1 MLHHFIRDHVHSS
14 HACTRHC
21 FSPSVRS
28 HSRFVIVKTHLS
40 SAKSAKL
47 YNLVDQNSRGNRW
60 PYYLVL
66 PGVTS
71 TSWDSIPI
79 NQHSTFGFLWVHWPI
94 IIFLPTLP
102 TLQLWG
108 YTSVPHEI
116 RENLPTKFLHGDKS
130 HHARMQQ
137 CRAWRLTIE
146 NSAVAS
152 ERLSELIIGSSS
164 PKPYTNRLLG
174 PNLVGV
180 NSLELI

>member
-66 PGVTS
+66 PGMTS

-116 RENLPTKFLHGDKS
+116 RENLPTKFLHGDKVTMRGCS
-130 HHARMQQ
+130 SAELEGSLSKTARWQARDWVSWSSGRPPQ
-137 CRAWRLTIE
+137 NHTQTDSWGQTL
-146 NSAVAS
+146 SASTVWS
-152 ERLSELIIGSSS
+152 
-164 PKPYTNRLLG
+164 
-174 PNLVGV
+174 
-180 NSLELI
+180 